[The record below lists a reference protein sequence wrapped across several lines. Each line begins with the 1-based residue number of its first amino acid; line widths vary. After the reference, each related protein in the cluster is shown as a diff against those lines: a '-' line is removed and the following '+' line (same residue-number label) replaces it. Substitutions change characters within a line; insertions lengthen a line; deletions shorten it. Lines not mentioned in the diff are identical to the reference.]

1 MSSPGPDSLR
11 PAGAGWSAL
20 AGLQA
25 GIVAGVAA
33 LGWFLV
39 VSALAG
45 RGAWETPLSLAAAF
59 YRLPAWPYWSW
70 RSFVAGSAVHLVASG
85 LTGTCYGLLAGRVNS
100 PRRSLLFGI
109 LAGLL
114 MYYGWHVLLRLPE
127 RRDFFDGAGVLSGHL
142 LFGALLGSLCGPF
155 LRRLLRELRAADSEA
170 HAVPN
175 GNSAL

>member
-1 MSSPGPDSLR
+1 MSAVGSDSLS
-11 PAGAGWSAL
+11 PATAGWSAL

-33 LGWFLV
+33 LGWFMG

-59 YRLPAWPYWSW
+59 YRSSALPYWSW
-70 RSFVAGSAVHLVASG
+70 RSFLAGSAVYLVASG
-85 LTGTCYGLLAGRVNS
+85 LTGACYGLLASRINAR
-100 PRRSLLFGI
+100 RRSVLFGI

-127 RRDFFDGAGVLSGHL
+127 RHDFFDGAGALSGHL
-142 LFGALLGSLCGPF
+142 LFGALLGSMHGPF
-155 LRRLLRELRAADSEA
+155 RRSLLRELRTVDSAAHSGAKE
-170 HAVPN
+170 
-175 GNSAL
+175 NSSL